1 MPSFYVGAV
10 LLTDDSA
17 RMPRGG
23 AILTRHGLPWRLAE
37 AMKPE
42 IDVVI
47 VSYNNRETLRECVEP
62 LVARPGVTVTVVDNA
77 SSDNSLAAVADL
89 PVRRLNSGRN
99 GGFAFAC
106 NIGMAFGRAPL
117 VLFLNPDARIELGDL
132 ERLASV
138 LAPEP
143 GLFATFA
150 RSRVRF
156 ARLHAGPAS
165 AFAQRLGLNIGAL
178 THVLVNAGRRDLALG
193 HATALWTT
201 LARHAR

>member
-37 AMKPE
+37 AMKPG

-62 LVARPGVTVTVVDNA
+62 LVARPGVTVT
-77 SSDNSLAAVADL
+77 AVRYEPHAIA
-89 PVRRLNSGRN
+89 RHH
-99 GGFAFAC
+99 GG
-106 NIGMAFGRAPL
+106 GSAP
-117 VLFLNPDARIELGDL
+117 RT
-132 ERLASV
+132 S
-138 LAPEP
+138 
-143 GLFATFA
+143 LFATFA

-165 AFAQRLGLNIGAL
+165 AFAQRLGLISGAL
-178 THVLVNAGRRDLALG
+178 THVLVNAGRRDHALG